1 LRVDFD
7 ATLWEKSI
15 YLDRLPYIG
24 ITLLFCLLLIAF
36 SLNRQNIW
44 ESTQQISASKNELV
58 EAQAVAQIGSWTH
71 DILTN
76 QATWSSEMFHIY
88 GRNPQTVYLATLN
101 FKNLST
107 PMIACS

>member
-1 LRVDFD
+1 MGLEGRFD

-24 ITLLFCLLLIAF
+24 ITSYFCLLLIVF

-76 QATWSSEMFHIY
+76 RHMSSEMFHIY
-88 GRNPQTVYLATLN
+88 GRKLKTCTRLP
-101 FKNLST
+101 
-107 PMIACS
+107 